1 MRKLSL
7 AIVRETK
14 IGLVSSLLMEEKM
27 FREVRRE
34 IFLMSSLM
42 TMPYVQ

>member
-1 MRKLSL
+1 
-7 AIVRETK
+7 
-14 IGLVSSLLMEEKM
+14 MEEKM

-42 TMPYVQ
+42 TTLYVQ